1 MNGINSAQKD
11 PSSFFSVQPTDGSG
25 NNIGK
30 IQKLFD
36 NNQLPSKQID
46 NIFSTQ
52 VHISNNR
59 GSVGARTN
67 SLLRQNELL
76 VDRRTAIEKDVSD
89 LNDADLAAL
98 VTLSLIHI

>member
-36 NNQLPSKQID
+36 NNQLPSKSID
-46 NIFSTQ
+46 NVSSA
-52 VHISNNR
+52 VKGHVRISNRTDATQLVIVR
-59 GSVGARTN
+59 GIFP
-67 SLLRQNELL
+67 E
-76 VDRRTAIEKDVSD
+76 IEKDVSD
-89 LNDADLAAL
+89 INTKISSGAYRLNEGQ
-98 VTLSLIHI
+98 V